1 MVRSKAWLLRALT
14 FGMTAALVVAA
25 CGGTPAPSTVTGTP
39 GPVATGPAATGP
51 TATEDTGP
59 QKGGTIYLLTN
70 ADNWVDVDPQ
80 RVYTGEDAAFFGGTI
95 YRGLVSYVYSPDEVE
110 GTKITG
116 DLATDTGTTT
126 DGGKSWSFTLRD
138 GVSWQDGS
146 ALTCDDVAYGISR
159 QYATDIMGG
168 GPTYGIQ
175 FLDIPLNDDG
185 TSQYPGPYTATADQ
199 QALFD
204 KAAACSGNTI
214 TFTLN
219 NPRGDFA
226 YSTLWGSF
234 PVPDPKGHPEMPD
247 IGEGYGITTPPW
259 ASGPYKVESYTP
271 GKGGSMILVR
281 NDGWKQ
287 ESDPVRPAL
296 PDKWEID
303 FGLEP
308 QLIDQRLMNPSGN
321 DEFAIQY
328 GGLQPTNL
336 PTVFKDNETPQDAFA
351 GRAISGF
358 DPYVRYWW
366 VDINKIPNE
375 KIRAALGIALD
386 REAVRTVLGGDFYG
400 DYGNGVLK
408 PNIGADY
415 ADTGYYTDM
424 FGEAIPTTGNPELA
438 KKLIA
443 ESGEPA
449 PTLTWNFADT
459 PVGQQ
464 YFAVVQ
470 SSLARAGITVNP
482 GAIPPGDYY
491 KVVFDP
497 DNELTGEFGN
507 TGWGPDWPNAY
518 TVLAPL
524 FTEIGGW
531 DLSKVKDAAY
541 EAELKT
547 IVETLDRG
555 EQAAKWQALNKKV
568 VQSGWIIP
576 TFFGRSYTLAG
587 TKVGPIYRW
596 PGAGSW
602 PYGIMGVTK

>member
-1 MVRSKAWLLRALT
+1 MVRSRTWLSRALA
-14 FGMTAALVVAA
+14 FGVTSALVLAA
-25 CGGTPAPSTVTGTP
+25 CGGQTPSGNPPASGGAPSGGVEP
-39 GPVATGPAATGP
+39 SQA
-51 TATEDTGP
+51 TGP

-116 DLATDTGTTT
+116 DLATDTGTPT
-126 DGGKSWSFTLRD
+126 DGGKTWTFTLRD
-138 GVSWQDGS
+138 GVTWQDGS
-146 ALTCDDVAYGISR
+146 ELTCADVAYGFSR
-159 QYATDIMGG
+159 QFATDIMGG

-185 TSQYPGPYTATADQ
+185 TSQYPGPYTATAEQ

-204 KAAACSGNTI
+204 AAVSCNGKDI
-214 TFTLN
+214 TFKLN

-226 YSTLWGSF
+226 YSTLWGGF

-247 IGEGYGITTPPW
+247 IGEGYGITSPPW
-259 ASGPYKVESYTP
+259 ASGAYKVDHYTP
-271 GKGGSMILVR
+271 GAGGEMVLVR
-281 NDGWKQ
+281 NENWKP
-287 ESDPVRPAL
+287 ESDPVHPAY
-296 PDKWEID
+296 PDSWVIQFGID
-303 FGLEP
+303 EKLM
-308 QLIDQRLMNPSGN
+308 DQRLMNPSGN
-321 DEFAIQY
+321 DETAIQY
-328 GGLQPTNL
+328 GQMQPENL
-336 PTVFKDNETPQDAFA
+336 STVFADADTPKPEFE

-358 DPYVRYWW
+358 DPYTRYWW
-366 VDINKIPNE
+366 VDVNKIPNE
-375 KIRAALGIALD
+375 KIRQALGVAMD
-386 REAVRTVLGGDFYG
+386 REAARTVLGGDFYG
-400 DYGNGVLK
+400 DYADGAIK

-424 FGEAIPTTGNPELA
+424 FGEAIPPTGNPELA

-470 SSLARAGITVNP
+470 DALGKAGITVNP

-518 TVLAPL
+518 TVIAPL
-524 FTEIGGW
+524 YTDIGGW
-531 DLSKVKDAAY
+531 NLSKVPAGPFNDKIKAA
-541 EAELKT
+541 
-547 IVETLDRG
+547 VETPVGPD
-555 EQAAKWQALNKKV
+555 QSAQWQALNAEAVKA
-568 VQSGWIIP
+568 GWIVP
-576 TFFGRSYTLAG
+576 TFFGRSQTLAG

-602 PYGIMGVTK
+602 PYGIMYVVQ

>member
-1 MVRSKAWLLRALT
+1 MARSNTGLLRAL
-14 FGMTAALVVAA
+14 ALGVVAVMMA
-25 CGGTPAPSTVTGTP
+25 SCGGTTSSPSPAGS
-39 GPVATGPAATGP
+39 APAASGGASP
-51 TATEDTGP
+51 AASEGA
-59 QKGGTIYLLTN
+59 QKGGTIYLLTD

-80 RVYTGEDAAFFGGTI
+80 RIYTGEDAAFFGGTI

-116 DLATDTGTTT
+116 DLATDTGTAS
-126 DGGKSWSFTLRD
+126 DGGKTWSFTLRD
-138 GVSWQDGS
+138 GVSWQDGTP
-146 ALTCDDVAYGISR
+146 LTCADVAYGVSR

-175 FLDIPLNDDG
+175 FLDIPFNDDG
-185 TSQYPGPYTATADQ
+185 TSQYPGPYKATPEQ
-199 QALFD
+199 QALYD
-204 KAAACSGNTI
+204 KAAACDGNTI
-214 TFTLN
+214 TFHLN
-219 NPRGDFA
+219 GPRGDFA
-226 YSTLWGSF
+226 YSTLWGAF
-234 PVPDPKGHPEMPD
+234 PVPNPKDHPGVD
-247 IGEGYGITTPPW
+247 IGEGYGITSPPF

-281 NDGWKQ
+281 NEGWKQ
-287 ESDPVRPAL
+287 DSDPVRPAL
-296 PDKWEID
+296 PDRWEVQFGID
-303 FGLEP
+303 AK
-308 QLIDQRLMNPSGN
+308 LIDQRLMNPSGN
-321 DEFAIQY
+321 DETAIQY
-328 GGLQPTNL
+328 GQVEPENL
-336 PTVFKDNETPQDAFA
+336 PTIFADATTPKPEFA

-366 VDINKIPNE
+366 VDVNKIKNE
-375 KIRAALGIALD
+375 KIRQAIGVALD
-386 REAVRTVLGGDFYG
+386 RTAVRTVLGGDFYG
-400 DYGNGVLK
+400 DYGDGALK
-408 PNIGADY
+408 PNIGVDY

-424 FGEAIPTTGNPELA
+424 FGQEIPKTGDPELA

-449 PTLTWNFADT
+449 PTLTWNFADQA
-459 PVGQQ
+459 VGQQ

-518 TVLAPL
+518 TVIAPL
-524 FTEIGGW
+524 YTEVGGW
-531 DLSKVKDAAY
+531 DLSKVTD
-541 EAELKT
+541 EAFQAKIKEA
-547 IVETLDRG
+547 VATLDRA
-555 EQAAKWQALNKKV
+555 EQATKWQALNKEA
-568 VQSGWIIP
+568 VQKGWIVP
-576 TFFGRSYTLAG
+576 TFFGFSQTLAG

-602 PYGIMGVTK
+602 PYGVMGVVQ

>member
-1 MVRSKAWLLRALT
+1 MVRTSAWLLRALT
-14 FGMTAALVVAA
+14 FSTIVGLVVAA
-25 CGGTPAPSTVTGTP
+25 CGGTPTTQAPGSP
-39 GPVATGPAATGP
+39 GPGETTAAS
-51 TATEDTGP
+51 AATGP
-59 QKGGTIYLLTN
+59 QKGGTLYLLTQ

-80 RVYTGEDAAFFGGTI
+80 RIYTGEDAAFFGGTI
-95 YRGLVSYVYSPDEVE
+95 YRGLVSYVYDPDEVK
-110 GTKITG
+110 GTEITG
-116 DLATDTGTTT
+116 DLATDTGTTS
-126 DGGKSWSFTLRD
+126 DGGKTWSFTLRD
-138 GVSWQDGS
+138 GVSWQDGTP
-146 ALTCDDVAYGISR
+146 LTCADVAYGISR

-175 FLDIPLNDDG
+175 FLDIPFNDDG
-185 TSQYPGPYTATADQ
+185 TSQYPGPYKATAEQ
-199 QALFD
+199 QALYD
-204 KAAACSGNTI
+204 KAAACDGNTI

-226 YSTLWGSF
+226 FSTLWGAF
-234 PVPDPKGHPEMPD
+234 PVPNPKDHPGVD
-247 IGEGYGITTPPW
+247 IGEGYGITSPPF

-296 PDKWEID
+296 PDRWEIL
-303 FGLEP
+303 FGIDPKLM
-308 QLIDQRLMNPSGN
+308 DQRLMNPSGN
-321 DEFAIQY
+321 DETAIQY
-328 GGLQPTNL
+328 GNVQPENL
-336 PTVFKDNETPQDAFA
+336 PTVFADAQTPNADFV

-358 DPYVRYWW
+358 DPYSRYWW
-366 VDINKIPNE
+366 VDINKIKNE
-375 KIRAALGIALD
+375 KIRQALGVALD

-400 DYGNGVLK
+400 DYGDGAIK
-408 PNIGADY
+408 PNIGVDY

-424 FGEAIPTTGNPELA
+424 FGAPVPTQGDPELA

-443 ESGEPA
+443 DSGEAA

-470 SSLARAGITVNP
+470 SSLAKAGITVNP

-518 TVLAPL
+518 TIIAPL
-524 FTEIGGW
+524 YTDVGGW
-531 DLSKVKDAAY
+531 NLSKVHDEAFEAKIKDAV
-541 EAELKT
+541 T
-547 IVETLDRG
+547 TLDRA
-555 EQAAKWQALNKKV
+555 EQATKWQALNKES
-568 VQSGWIIP
+568 VQKGWIVP
-576 TFFGRSYTLAG
+576 TFFGFSQTLAG

-602 PYGIMGVTK
+602 PYGIMGVTQ